1 MELHGIIR
9 DVAFQ
14 SQLKMDLTSIN
25 KFELPTAMDVL
36 QQAQFDPRPIDLP
49 PSTCTHLLTSSLA
62 KGSCWKNFCTQSSK
76 LRPKQLKTDQM

>member
-9 DVAFQ
+9 DVALQ
-14 SQLKMDLTSIN
+14 SQLKMDLTYIN
-25 KFELPTAMDVL
+25 KFELCTVTDVF
-36 QQAQFDPRPIDLP
+36 QQQSLAPDPLIFPHPLAAQ
-49 PSTCTHLLTSSLA
+49 LLTSSLA